1 MTRADRATY
10 AIAER
15 LGCSVGQVGEM
26 TAAEFLGWLS
36 LPKVDEEHERAENF
50 ERLKSAWLQ

>member
-26 TAAEFLGWLS
+26 TTAEFLGWLS

-50 ERLKSAWLQ
+50 ERLKAAWQQ